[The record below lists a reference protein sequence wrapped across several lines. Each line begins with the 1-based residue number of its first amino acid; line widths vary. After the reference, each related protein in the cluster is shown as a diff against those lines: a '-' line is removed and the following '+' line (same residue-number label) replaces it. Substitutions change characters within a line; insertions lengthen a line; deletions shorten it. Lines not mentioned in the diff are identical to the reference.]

1 MSRLPGLLTSGR
13 PLVMG
18 ILNVTPDSFSD
29 GGKFI
34 DLNKAVSHARQMVDG
49 GVDIIDV
56 GGESTRPGAAPV
68 SVEAE
73 CDRVI
78 PVIEAIR
85 TETEVALSCD
95 TSKSEVMQAAA
106 TAGIDL
112 INDVYALRA
121 EGATHVASTSGL
133 PVCLMHMQ
141 GEPRTMQGN
150 PAYENLTGEIR
161 SFFEER
167 IAACV
172 AAGIERDK
180 LILDIGFGFG
190 KTPAHNLT
198 LVNRLR
204 SFLDFNLPL
213 LVGLSRK
220 STIGQIV
227 DDRLTGSL
235 AGGLAALER
244 GARII
249 RVHDVAETVAAVRV
263 WRSIQAERVIYE

>member
-1 MSRLPGLLTSGR
+1 
-13 PLVMG
+13 MG

-68 SVEAE
+68 SVDAE

-85 TETEVALSCD
+85 SETEVALSCD

-172 AAGIERDK
+172 VAGIERDK

-263 WRSIQAERVIYE
+263 RRSIQAERVIYE

>member
-161 SFFEER
+161 SFFKER

-263 WRSIQAERVIYE
+263 WRSIQAERVIHE